1 MTLYDYRIGVSQTM
15 TGTGQTFASNATLTG
30 TGTAFL
36 TEFIPGDYI
45 IVAGQQRVVNTV
57 ASDTSLTVTVA
68 FSTSSAAGQA
78 ISRVRLTNVETLG
91 VLAPRGDME
100 TYSQAIPL
108 QSGLLRGGGW
118 RKATWKWGYLP
129 IAQRDILR
137 AYCPDAS
144 ALVYIKTKTRAL
156 ADAYAV
162 YQATM
167 IWQVPE
173 RVEATRRLDF
183 EIKFQNLIAF
193 PA

>member
-1 MTLYDYRIGVSQTM
+1 MTLYDYRIGLAQ
-15 TGTGQTFASNATLTG
+15 TLTG
-30 TGTAFL
+30 TGQVWASLTVLTGTGTSFL
-36 TEFIPGDYI
+36 TDFVAGDYV
-45 IVAGQQRVVNTV
+45 IVAGQQRVVDNV
-57 ASDTSLTVTVA
+57 VSDTSLNVTVA
-68 FSTSSAAGQA
+68 FATSSAAGQA
-78 ISRVRLTNVETLG
+78 IQRVRLTNVETLG

-100 TYSQAIPL
+100 SYSQAIPL

-118 RKATWKWGYLP
+118 RRASWKWGYLP

-144 ALVYIKTKTRAL
+144 ALVYIKTKTRAA

-183 EIKFQNLIAF
+183 ELKFQNLVAF
-193 PA
+193 P